1 MNTTCRSAALTL
13 LAFGLVSC
21 TDAPPPVEESSAE
34 SLSFTD
40 AAPLFLAEVEE
51 VHEDADGRVW
61 VALYQRPGLLRA
73 SFGETTTADTLG
85 ALGNQPGQFRMPF
98 AVMDAPGGGVAALDG
113 VAHRLVGFA
122 HDGSPDFVDTIPQ
135 SVDQFLVRRDTLGA
149 WVSALSERAKGD
161 SVPLLRVSGG
171 NADTI
176 ARIHTPEAT
185 VRIPMGQ
192 RSYTAPPEYAPRD
205 LWGVLAD
212 GTVWIARGGPHQVD
226 YRLPSGAWT
235 VGGPRSYSPVASSDA
250 DRGLLRGLPAD
261 PAIAVEAL
269 TYAPVKGP
277 FIEARAAR
285 DGEVWT
291 WRTQAA
297 PKSEERYTVFRPGEA
312 ATVDVTL
319 PLYHRVVGLGARSV
333 YVAERLDDGRWRVTR
348 HPRPGRK

>member
-1 MNTTCRSAALTL
+1 MTIHCRSLALTL
-13 LAFGLVSC
+13 FVFGLVAC
-21 TDAPPPVEESSAE
+21 ADDPPPVEDTPAE
-34 SLSFTD
+34 TLSFTD

-51 VHEDADGRVW
+51 VHEDANGRVW

-73 SFGETTTADTLG
+73 NFGETTTVDTLG

-98 AVMDAPGGGVAALDG
+98 AVMDAPDGGIAALDG

-122 HDGSPDFVDTIPQ
+122 RDGSPDFVATVPE

-149 WVSALSERAKGD
+149 WVSALSEQLTGD
-161 SVPLLRVSGG
+161 SVPLMRVSGG
-171 NADTI
+171 SVDTI

-226 YRLPSGAWT
+226 YRLPDGTWT
-235 VGGPRSYSPVASSDA
+235 LGGPREYSPISSSDA

-261 PAIAVEAL
+261 PGIAVEAL

-277 FIEARAAR
+277 FIEARASR

-291 WRTQAA
+291 WRTQTA
-297 PKSEERYTVFRPGEA
+297 PKTEERYTVFRPGEA
-312 ATVDVTL
+312 GTGDVLL
-319 PLYHRVVGLGARSV
+319 PLYHRVVGLGMRSV

-348 HPRPGRK
+348 HPRPRPN

>member
-1 MNTTCRSAALTL
+1 MTAKRQTLALVL
-13 LAFGLVSC
+13 LVSGVAAC
-21 TDAPPPVEESSAE
+21 ADAPPPPEETPVEM
-34 SLSFTD
+34 LSFTD
-40 AAPLFLAEVEE
+40 AAPLVLAEVEE
-51 VHEDADGRVW
+51 VHEDESGRVW

-73 SFGETTTADTLG
+73 SFGETTSVDTLG

-98 AVMDAPGGGVAALDG
+98 AVMDAPGGGIAALDG

-122 HDGSPDFVDTIPQ
+122 SDGSPDSVATVPEN
-135 SVDQFLVRRDTLGA
+135 VDQFLVRRDTLGA
-149 WVSALSERAKGD
+149 WVSALSERSRND

-171 NADTI
+171 DVDTI

-235 VGGPRSYSPVASSDA
+235 VGGPRPYPPVVSSDA

-261 PAIAVEAL
+261 PSIAVEAL

-291 WRTQAA
+291 WRTQPA
-297 PKSEERYTVFRPGEA
+297 PKTEERYTVFRPGET

-348 HPRPGRK
+348 HPRPRAP